1 MSFLRHE
8 EIYRSDGRLSQSW
21 ERQPVSSLPVLI
33 GYDEFPA
40 GYSLAGCP
48 PAEPASASPTGN
60 DSQQP
65 MLPYNDSSANGNNP
79 LNFVSQ
85 PGDLVELDTL
95 DVRPLPGLVIKQFTA
110 RDGVSRWDVIQAHTR
125 ATAQTASQF
134 LDTLP
139 HRMPFPIRAVPV
151 DGGSEFAAFVLP
163 PRSPKL
169 NGAVERANRTHT
181 EEFYQ
186 VTPCSLAMKK
196 FNRELRHWERIY
208 NTVRP
213 HQALGY
219 LTPQQFL
226 RQNSSQ
232 RKE

>member
-85 PGDLVELDTL
+85 PEGALHLISPPSYMCNIF
-95 DVRPLPGLVIKQFTA
+95 RGF
-110 RDGVSRWDVIQAHTR
+110 
-125 ATAQTASQF
+125 ASYNE
-134 LDTLP
+134 
-139 HRMPFPIRAVPV
+139 R
-151 DGGSEFAAFVLP
+151 
-163 PRSPKL
+163 PRSDD
-169 NGAVERANRTHT
+169 GA
-181 EEFYQ
+181 
-186 VTPCSLAMKK
+186 
-196 FNRELRHWERIY
+196 
-208 NTVRP
+208 
-213 HQALGY
+213 
-219 LTPQQFL
+219 
-226 RQNSSQ
+226 
-232 RKE
+232 